1 MSLDLEKQIASLSG
15 DIAALHLTLDNIG
28 AYVYIKDLQGCYTY
42 VNKMVRDL
50 FACPLEEII
59 GQNDSKFFSI
69 EQSDE
74 LMSNDRLVMEHS
86 QTVEAEEKNVIHST
100 GEIRY
105 YWTVKKPLFDE
116 QGRVSGMYGISTD
129 ITERKLLDIKL
140 KENEKLLDT
149 VLNNVDAYIYMKD
162 RECRFRYI
170 NASTAKLFGVE
181 PEDII
186 GKKGEDFLPPE
197 TAADFAILDNKL
209 LATGEKVSGEE
220 SFSDG
225 KGNTHYYWSTKVP
238 IKDEQEELSSFIGFS
253 NDITEL
259 IALKKNLEVKA
270 NTDEL
275 TQLANRRNFIDQAE
289 KEFIRAKRYH
299 LSLSLL
305 AIDID
310 CFKEINDT
318 YGHHVG
324 DQVLREVARICAA
337 NLRGADCIGR
347 MGGEEFSVLL
357 PETSGDAA
365 RTMAERLCQRVRD
378 HQLSGPWKDKIKST
392 VSIGISEMQAEDDDI
407 DDLLIRAD
415 KALYKAK
422 QAGRDRVC
430 A

>member
-1 MSLDLEKQIASLSG
+1 MSADLEKQIASLSG

-28 AYVYIKDLQGCYTY
+28 AYVYIKDLHGCYTY
-42 VNKMVRDL
+42 VNKMVREL

-59 GQNDSKFFSI
+59 GQSDSKFFSV
-69 EQSDE
+69 EQSGE
-74 LMSNDRLVMEHS
+74 LMINDRVVMEQS
-86 QTVEAEEKNVIHST
+86 QTVEAEEKNIIHST
-100 GEIRY
+100 GEVRY

-116 QGRVSGMYGISTD
+116 QGQVKGMYGISTD

-149 VLNNVDAYIYMKD
+149 VLNNVDAHIYMKD
-162 RECRFRYI
+162 RDCRFRYI
-170 NASTAKLFGVE
+170 NASTARLFGQQPDE
-181 PEDII
+181 II

-225 KGNTHYYWSTKVP
+225 KGNTRYYWSTKVP
-238 IKDEQEELSSFIGFS
+238 IKDEQEQITSFIGFS

-289 KEFIRAKRYH
+289 KEFIRARRYH
-299 LSLSLL
+299 LPLSLL

-310 CFKEINDT
+310 CFKDINDT

-324 DQVLREVARICAA
+324 DQVLKEVAAVCAA

-357 PETSGDAA
+357 PETGGDAA
-365 RTMAERLCQRVRD
+365 RVMAERLCRQVRD
-378 HQLSGPWKDKIKST
+378 YQLAGPRKDAIKST
-392 VSIGISEMQAEDDDI
+392 ISIGISEMLAGDDDL
-407 DDLLIRAD
+407 DDMLIRAD

-422 QAGRDRVC
+422 EGGRDRVC
-430 A
+430 T